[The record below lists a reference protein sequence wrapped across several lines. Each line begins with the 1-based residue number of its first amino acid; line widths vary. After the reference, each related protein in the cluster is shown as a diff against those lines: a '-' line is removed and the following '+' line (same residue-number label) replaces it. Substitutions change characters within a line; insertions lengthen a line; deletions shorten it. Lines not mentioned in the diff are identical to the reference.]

1 MTTATQLDASQ
12 VRQSVGKQA
21 FVGLQMLFVAF
32 GALVLVPLITGLDAN
47 TALLTAGIGTL
58 LFQLCTGKQVPIFLA
73 SSFAFIA
80 PIQYGVATWGIPA
93 TMGGLACAGLV
104 YVALNALVK
113 LRGAAALE
121 RIFPPV
127 VVGPVIIIIG
137 MGLAPV
143 AVDMALGKNSDYQY
157 NDAVLVSMVTLITT
171 LCVAVFSK
179 GLMKL
184 IPIMFGIAVGY
195 ILCLFMGLIKFQP
208 VLDAP
213 WFSMPNLTA
222 PEFKLEAILY
232 LLPIAIAPAVEH
244 VGGIMAISSVTG
256 KDFIKKPGLHRTLLG
271 DGIATGAASLLGGPP
286 NTTYAEVTGA
296 VMLTRNFNPNI
307 MTWAAVWAIGIS
319 FCGKVGA
326 FLSTIPTIV
335 MGGIMM
341 LVFGSIAVVGMSTLI
356 RAKVDVTEARNLCI
370 IAVVMT
376 FGIGNM
382 FVDVGGV
389 SLKGISLCAVVAII
403 LNLVLPKAKND
414 TLQD

>member
-1 MTTATQLDASQ
+1 MTHQNSS
-12 VRQSVGKQA
+12 VVENQSKLKQS

-32 GALVLVPLITGLDAN
+32 GALVLVPLITGLGSN
-47 TALLTAGIGTL
+47 TALLTAGVGTL

-80 PIQYGVATWGIPA
+80 PIQYGIQTWGIA
-93 TMGGLACAGLV
+93 TTMGGLASAGLV
-104 YVALNALVK
+104 YLALSILVK
-113 LRGAAALE
+113 LRGTEALQ
-121 RIFPPV
+121 RIFPPI

-143 AVDMALGKNSDYQY
+143 AVDMSLGKNSAYAY
-157 NDAVLVSMVTLITT
+157 NDAILVSMVTLLTT
-171 LCVAVFSK
+171 LSVAVFAK

-184 IPIMFGIAVGY
+184 IPIMFGITAGY
-195 ILCLFMGLIKFQP
+195 ILCLFLGLINFQP
-208 VLDAP
+208 VIDAP
-213 WFSMPNLTA
+213 WFSLPKLTA
-222 PEFKLEAILY
+222 PEFNLEAILY
-232 LLPIAIAPAVEH
+232 MLPIAIAPAVEH

-256 KDFIKKPGLHRTLLG
+256 KDFLKKPGLHRTLLG
-271 DGIATGAASLLGGPP
+271 DSLATTAASLVGGPP
-286 NTTYAEVTGA
+286 NTTYSEVTGA

-307 MTWAAVWAIGIS
+307 MTWAAVWAIAIS

-356 RAKVDVTEARNLCI
+356 RGKVDVTEARNLCI
-370 IAVVMT
+370 ISVVMT

-382 FVDVGGV
+382 FVDVGNV

-403 LNLVLPKAKND
+403 LNLVLPKAKNEVE
-414 TLQD
+414 

>member
-1 MTTATQLDASQ
+1 MTNQTSSFPSEK
-12 VRQSVGKQA
+12 QSTLKQS

-32 GALVLVPLITGLDAN
+32 GALVLVPLITGLDSN
-47 TALLTAGIGTL
+47 TALLTAGVGTL
-58 LFQLCTGKQVPIFLA
+58 LFQLCTGKKVPIFLA

-80 PIQYGVATWGIPA
+80 PIQYGVQTWGIA
-93 TMGGLACAGLV
+93 TTMGGLASAGLV
-104 YVALNALVK
+104 YLALSILVK
-113 LRGAAALE
+113 LRGTEALQ
-121 RIFPPV
+121 RIFPPI

-143 AVDMALGKNSDYQY
+143 AVDMSLGKNSAYAY
-157 NDAVLVSMVTLITT
+157 NDAVLVSMVTLLTT
-171 LCVAVFSK
+171 LSVAVFAK

-184 IPIMFGIAVGY
+184 IPIMFGITAGY
-195 ILCLFMGLIKFQP
+195 ILCLFLGLINFQP
-208 VLDAP
+208 VIDAP
-213 WFSMPNLTA
+213 WFSLPKLTA
-222 PEFKLEAILY
+222 PEFNLEAILY
-232 LLPIAIAPAVEH
+232 MLPIAIAPAVEH

-256 KDFIKKPGLHRTLLG
+256 KDFLKKPGLHRTLLG
-271 DGIATGAASLLGGPP
+271 DGVATAAASLVGGPP

-307 MTWAAVWAIGIS
+307 MTWAAVWAIAIS

-356 RAKVDVTEARNLCI
+356 RGKVDVTEARNLCI
-370 IAVVMT
+370 ISVVMT

-382 FVDVGGV
+382 FVDVGNV
-389 SLKGISLCAVVAII
+389 SLKGISLCAIVAII
-403 LNLVLPKAKND
+403 LNLVLPKAKNEVE
-414 TLQD
+414 

>member
-1 MTTATQLDASQ
+1 MANQTNSASSKEA
-12 VRQSVGKQA
+12 QSVFKQS

-32 GALVLVPLITGLDAN
+32 GALVLVPLITGLDSN
-47 TALLTAGIGTL
+47 TALLTAGVGTL

-80 PIQYGVATWGIPA
+80 PIQYGVQTWGIA
-93 TMGGLACAGLV
+93 TTMGGLTCTGLV
-104 YVALNALVK
+104 YFALSTLVR
-113 LRGAAALE
+113 LRGAEALQ
-121 RIFPPV
+121 RIFPPI

-143 AVDMALGKNSDYQY
+143 AVDMALGKNSSYPY
-157 NDAVLVSMVTLITT
+157 NDAVLVSLVTLLTT
-171 LCVAVFSK
+171 LSIAVFAK
-179 GLMKL
+179 GIMKL

-195 ILCLFMGLIKFQP
+195 ILCLFLGLINFQP
-208 VLDAP
+208 VIDAP
-213 WFSMPNLTA
+213 WVSLPKITT
-222 PEFKLEAILY
+222 PEFKLEAIFY
-232 LLPIAIAPAVEH
+232 MLPIAIAPAVEH

-256 KDFIKKPGLHRTLLG
+256 KDFLKKPGLHRTLLG
-271 DGIATGAASLLGGPP
+271 DGIATSAASLVGGPP

-296 VMLTRNFNPNI
+296 VMLTRNFNPSI
-307 MTWAAVWAIGIS
+307 MTWAAVWAIAIS

-356 RAKVDVTEARNLCI
+356 RGKVDVTEARNLCI
-370 IAVVMT
+370 ISVVMT

-382 FVDVGGV
+382 FVDMGSV
-389 SLKGISLCAVVAII
+389 SLKGISLCAIVAIT
-403 LNLVLPKAKND
+403 LNLVLPKAKNEVE
-414 TLQD
+414 

>member
-1 MTTATQLDASQ
+1 MTNQTYSFPSEK
-12 VRQSVGKQA
+12 QSTLKQS

-32 GALVLVPLITGLDAN
+32 GALVLVPLITGLDSN
-47 TALLTAGIGTL
+47 TALLTAGVGTL

-80 PIQYGVATWGIPA
+80 PIQYGVQTWGIA
-93 TMGGLACAGLV
+93 TTMGGLASAGLV
-104 YVALNALVK
+104 YLALSMLVK
-113 LRGAAALE
+113 LRGTEALQ
-121 RIFPPV
+121 RIFPPI

-143 AVDMALGKNSDYQY
+143 AVDMSLGKNSAYAY
-157 NDAVLVSMVTLITT
+157 NDAVLVSMVTLLTT
-171 LCVAVFSK
+171 LSVAVFAK

-184 IPIMFGIAVGY
+184 IPIMFGITAGY
-195 ILCLFMGLIKFQP
+195 ILCLFLGLINFQP
-208 VLDAP
+208 VIDAP
-213 WFSMPNLTA
+213 WFSLPKLTA
-222 PEFKLEAILY
+222 PEFNLEAILY
-232 LLPIAIAPAVEH
+232 MLPIAIAPAVEH

-256 KDFIKKPGLHRTLLG
+256 KDFLKKPGLHRTLLG
-271 DGIATGAASLLGGPP
+271 DGLATAAASLVGGPP

-307 MTWAAVWAIGIS
+307 MTWAAIWAIAIS

-356 RAKVDVTEARNLCI
+356 RGKVDVTEARNLCI
-370 IAVVMT
+370 ISVVMT

-382 FVDVGGV
+382 FVDVGNV
-389 SLKGISLCAVVAII
+389 SLKGISLCAIVAII
-403 LNLVLPKAKND
+403 LNLVLPKAKNEVE
-414 TLQD
+414 

>member
-1 MTTATQLDASQ
+1 MTNQTSSFPSEK
-12 VRQSVGKQA
+12 QSTLKQS

-32 GALVLVPLITGLDAN
+32 GALVLVPLITGLDSN
-47 TALLTAGIGTL
+47 TALLTAGVGAL

-80 PIQYGVATWGIPA
+80 PIQYGVQTWGVA
-93 TMGGLACAGLV
+93 TTMGGLASAGLV
-104 YVALNALVK
+104 YLALSMLVK
-113 LRGAAALE
+113 LRGTEALQ
-121 RIFPPV
+121 RIFPPI

-143 AVDMALGKNSDYQY
+143 AVDMSLGKNSAYAY
-157 NDAVLVSMVTLITT
+157 NDAVLVSMVTLLTT
-171 LCVAVFSK
+171 LSVAVFAK

-184 IPIMFGIAVGY
+184 IPIMFGITAGY
-195 ILCLFMGLIKFQP
+195 ILCLFLGLINFQP
-208 VLDAP
+208 VIDAP
-213 WFSMPNLTA
+213 WFSLPKLTA
-222 PEFKLEAILY
+222 PEFNLEAILY
-232 LLPIAIAPAVEH
+232 MLPIAIAPAVEH

-256 KDFIKKPGLHRTLLG
+256 KDFLKKPGLHRTLLG
-271 DGIATGAASLLGGPP
+271 DGLATAAASLVGGPP

-307 MTWAAVWAIGIS
+307 MTWAAVWAIAIS

-356 RAKVDVTEARNLCI
+356 RGKVDVTEARNLCI
-370 IAVVMT
+370 ISVVMT

-382 FVDVGGV
+382 FVDVGNV
-389 SLKGISLCAVVAII
+389 SLKGISLCAIVAII
-403 LNLVLPKAKND
+403 LNLVLPKAKNEVE
-414 TLQD
+414 

>member
-1 MTTATQLDASQ
+1 MANQTNSASSKEA
-12 VRQSVGKQA
+12 QSVFKQS

-32 GALVLVPLITGLDAN
+32 GALVLVPLITGLDSN
-47 TALLTAGIGTL
+47 TALLTAGVGTL

-80 PIQYGVATWGIPA
+80 PIQYGVQTWGIA
-93 TMGGLACAGLV
+93 TTMGGLTCTGLV
-104 YVALNALVK
+104 YFALSTLVR
-113 LRGAAALE
+113 LRGAEALQ
-121 RIFPPV
+121 RIFPPI
-127 VVGPVIIIIG
+127 VVGPVIIIG

-143 AVDMALGKNSDYQY
+143 AVDMALGKNSSYPY
-157 NDAVLVSMVTLITT
+157 NDAVLVSLVTLLTT
-171 LCVAVFSK
+171 LSIAVFAK
-179 GLMKL
+179 GIMKL

-195 ILCLFMGLIKFQP
+195 ILCLFLGLINFQP
-208 VLDAP
+208 VIDAP
-213 WFSMPNLTA
+213 WFSLPKITT

-232 LLPIAIAPAVEH
+232 MLPIAIAPAVEH

-256 KDFIKKPGLHRTLLG
+256 KDFLKKPGLHRTLLG
-271 DGIATGAASLLGGPP
+271 DGIATSAASLVGGPP

-307 MTWAAVWAIGIS
+307 MTWAAVWAIAIS

-356 RAKVDVTEARNLCI
+356 RGKVDVTEARNLCI
-370 IAVVMT
+370 ISVVMT

-382 FVDVGGV
+382 FVDVGSV
-389 SLKGISLCAVVAII
+389 SLKGISLCAIVAIT
-403 LNLVLPKAKND
+403 LNLVLPKAKNEVE
-414 TLQD
+414 

>member
-1 MTTATQLDASQ
+1 MSHQATAPVEVQNI
-12 VRQSVGKQA
+12 GKQA

-32 GALVLVPLITGLDAN
+32 GALVLVPLITGLNAN

-80 PIQYGVATWGIPA
+80 PIQYGVQTWGIPA

-104 YVALNALVK
+104 YFALSTLVK
-113 LRGAAALE
+113 LRGSAALE

-143 AVDMALGKNSDYQY
+143 AVDMALGKNSTYSY
-157 NDAVLVSMVTLITT
+157 EHSVLVSMITLVTT
-171 LCVAVFSK
+171 LSVAVFAK
-179 GLMKL
+179 GMMKL
-184 IPIMFGIAVGY
+184 IPIMFGIVAGY
-195 ILCLFMGLIKFQP
+195 VVCLFLGLINFQP
-208 VLDAP
+208 VLDAK
-213 WFSMPNLTA
+213 WFELPQLTK
-222 PEFKLEAILY
+222 PEFNLEAILY
-232 LLPIAIAPAVEH
+232 MLPIAIAPAVEH

-256 KDFIKKPGLHRTLLG
+256 KDFLKKPGLHRTLLG
-271 DGIATGAASLLGGPP
+271 DGVATAAASLVGGPP

-307 MTWAAVWAIGIS
+307 MTWASVWAIAIS

-356 RAKVDVTEARNLCI
+356 KGKVDVTEPRNLCI
-370 IAVVMT
+370 ISVVMT

-382 FVDVGGV
+382 FVNVGDAV
-389 SLKGISLCAVVAII
+389 SLKGISLCAIVAIV
-403 LNLVLPKAKND
+403 LNLILPKAKNEVE
-414 TLQD
+414 

>member
-1 MTTATQLDASQ
+1 MTHQNSS
-12 VRQSVGKQA
+12 VVENQSKLKQS

-32 GALVLVPLITGLDAN
+32 GALVLVPLITGLDSN
-47 TALLTAGIGTL
+47 TALLTAGVGTL

-80 PIQYGVATWGIPA
+80 PIQYGIQTWGIPT
-93 TMGGLACAGLV
+93 TMGGLASAGLV
-104 YVALNALVK
+104 YLALSILVK
-113 LRGAAALE
+113 LRGTEALQ
-121 RIFPPV
+121 RIFPPI

-143 AVDMALGKNSDYQY
+143 AVDMSLGKNSVYAY
-157 NDAVLVSMVTLITT
+157 NDAILVSMVTLLTT
-171 LCVAVFSK
+171 LSVAVFAK

-184 IPIMFGIAVGY
+184 IPIMFGITAGY
-195 ILCLFMGLIKFQP
+195 ILCLFLGLINFQP
-208 VLDAP
+208 VIDAP
-213 WFSMPNLTA
+213 WFSLPKLTA
-222 PEFKLEAILY
+222 PEFNLEAILY
-232 LLPIAIAPAVEH
+232 MLPIAIAPAVEH

-256 KDFIKKPGLHRTLLG
+256 KDFLKKPGLHRTLLG
-271 DGIATGAASLLGGPP
+271 DSLATAAASLVGGPP
-286 NTTYAEVTGA
+286 NTTYSEVTGA

-307 MTWAAVWAIGIS
+307 MTWAAVWAIAIS

-356 RAKVDVTEARNLCI
+356 RGKVDVTEARNLCI
-370 IAVVMT
+370 ISVVMT

-382 FVDVGGV
+382 FVDVGNV

-403 LNLVLPKAKND
+403 LNLVLPKAKNEVE
-414 TLQD
+414 

>member
-1 MTTATQLDASQ
+1 MTNQTSSFPSEK
-12 VRQSVGKQA
+12 QSTLKQS

-32 GALVLVPLITGLDAN
+32 GALVLVPLITGLDSN
-47 TALLTAGIGTL
+47 TALLTAGVGTL

-80 PIQYGVATWGIPA
+80 PIQYGVQTWGIA
-93 TMGGLACAGLV
+93 TTMGGLASAGLV
-104 YVALNALVK
+104 YLALSMLVK
-113 LRGAAALE
+113 LRGTEALQ
-121 RIFPPV
+121 RIFPPI

-143 AVDMALGKNSDYQY
+143 AVDMSLGKNSAYAY
-157 NDAVLVSMVTLITT
+157 NDAVLVSMVTLLTT
-171 LCVAVFSK
+171 LSVAVFAK

-184 IPIMFGIAVGY
+184 IPIMFGITAGY
-195 ILCLFMGLIKFQP
+195 ILCLFLGLINFQP
-208 VLDAP
+208 VIDAP
-213 WFSMPNLTA
+213 WFSLPKLTA
-222 PEFKLEAILY
+222 PEFNLEAILY
-232 LLPIAIAPAVEH
+232 MLPIAIAPAVEH

-256 KDFIKKPGLHRTLLG
+256 KDFLKKPGLHRTLLG
-271 DGIATGAASLLGGPP
+271 DGLATAAASLVGGPP

-307 MTWAAVWAIGIS
+307 MTWAAVWAIAIS

-356 RAKVDVTEARNLCI
+356 RDKVDVTEARNLCI
-370 IAVVMT
+370 ISVVMT

-382 FVDVGGV
+382 FVDVGNV
-389 SLKGISLCAVVAII
+389 SLKGISLCAIVAII
-403 LNLVLPKAKND
+403 LNLVLPKAKNEVE
-414 TLQD
+414 

>member
-1 MTTATQLDASQ
+1 MTHQNSS
-12 VRQSVGKQA
+12 VVENQSKLKQS

-32 GALVLVPLITGLDAN
+32 GALVLVPLITGLDSN
-47 TALLTAGIGTL
+47 TALLTAGVGTL

-80 PIQYGVATWGIPA
+80 PIQYGIQTWGIA
-93 TMGGLACAGLV
+93 TTMGGLASAGLV
-104 YVALNALVK
+104 YLALSILVK
-113 LRGAAALE
+113 LRGTEALQ
-121 RIFPPV
+121 RIFPPI

-143 AVDMALGKNSDYQY
+143 AVDMSLGKNSAYAY
-157 NDAVLVSMVTLITT
+157 NDAILVSMVTLLTT
-171 LCVAVFSK
+171 LSVAVFAK

-184 IPIMFGIAVGY
+184 IPIMFGITAGY
-195 ILCLFMGLIKFQP
+195 ILCLFLGLINFQP
-208 VLDAP
+208 VIDAP
-213 WFSMPNLTA
+213 WFSLPKLTA
-222 PEFKLEAILY
+222 PEFNLEAILY
-232 LLPIAIAPAVEH
+232 MLPIAIAPAVEH

-256 KDFIKKPGLHRTLLG
+256 KDFLKKPGLHRTLLG
-271 DGIATGAASLLGGPP
+271 DSLATAAASLVGGPP
-286 NTTYAEVTGA
+286 NTTYSEVTGA

-307 MTWAAVWAIGIS
+307 MTWAAIWAIAIS

-356 RAKVDVTEARNLCI
+356 RDKVDVTEARNLCI
-370 IAVVMT
+370 ISVVMT

-382 FVDVGGV
+382 FVDVGNV

-403 LNLVLPKAKND
+403 LNLVLPKAKNEVE
-414 TLQD
+414 

>member
-1 MTTATQLDASQ
+1 MSHQATAPVEVQNI
-12 VRQSVGKQA
+12 GKQA

-32 GALVLVPLITGLDAN
+32 GALVLVPLITGLNAN

-80 PIQYGVATWGIPA
+80 PIQYGVQTWGIPA

-104 YVALNALVK
+104 YFALSTLVK
-113 LRGAAALE
+113 LRGSAALE

-143 AVDMALGKNSDYQY
+143 AVDMALGKNSTYSY
-157 NDAVLVSMVTLITT
+157 EHSVLVSMITLITT
-171 LCVAVFSK
+171 LSVAVFAK
-179 GLMKL
+179 GMMKL
-184 IPIMFGIAVGY
+184 IPIMFGIVAGY
-195 ILCLFMGLIKFQP
+195 VVCLFLGLINFQP
-208 VLDAP
+208 VLDAK
-213 WFSMPNLTA
+213 WFELPQLTK
-222 PEFKLEAILY
+222 PEFNLEAILY
-232 LLPIAIAPAVEH
+232 MLPIAIAPAVEH
-244 VGGIMAISSVTG
+244 VGGIMAISSVAG
-256 KDFIKKPGLHRTLLG
+256 KDFLKKPGLHRTLLG
-271 DGIATGAASLLGGPP
+271 DGVATAAASLVGGPP

-307 MTWAAVWAIGIS
+307 MTWAAVWAIAIS

-356 RAKVDVTEARNLCI
+356 KGKVDVTAPRNLCI
-370 IAVVMT
+370 ISVVMT

-382 FVDVGGV
+382 FVNVGDLV
-389 SLKGISLCAVVAII
+389 SLKGISLCAIVAIV
-403 LNLVLPKAKND
+403 LNLILPNEKNEVE
-414 TLQD
+414 

>member
-1 MTTATQLDASQ
+1 MTHQNSS
-12 VRQSVGKQA
+12 VVENQSKLKQS

-32 GALVLVPLITGLDAN
+32 GALVLVPLITGLDSN
-47 TALLTAGIGTL
+47 TALLTAGVGTL
-58 LFQLCTGKQVPIFLA
+58 LFQLCTSKQVPIFLA

-80 PIQYGVATWGIPA
+80 PIQYGIQTWGIA
-93 TMGGLACAGLV
+93 TTMGGLASAGLV
-104 YVALNALVK
+104 YLALSILVK
-113 LRGAAALE
+113 LRGTEALQ
-121 RIFPPV
+121 RIFPPI

-143 AVDMALGKNSDYQY
+143 AVDMSLGKNSAYAY
-157 NDAVLVSMVTLITT
+157 NDAILVSMVTLLTT
-171 LCVAVFSK
+171 LSVAVFAK

-184 IPIMFGIAVGY
+184 IPIMFGITAGY
-195 ILCLFMGLIKFQP
+195 ILCLFLDLINFQP
-208 VLDAP
+208 VIDAP
-213 WFSMPNLTA
+213 WFSLPKLTA
-222 PEFKLEAILY
+222 PEFNLEAILY
-232 LLPIAIAPAVEH
+232 MLPIAIAPAVEH

-256 KDFIKKPGLHRTLLG
+256 KDFLKKPGLHRTLLG
-271 DGIATGAASLLGGPP
+271 DSLATAAASLVGGPP
-286 NTTYAEVTGA
+286 NTTYSEVTGA

-307 MTWAAVWAIGIS
+307 MTWAAVWAIAIS

-356 RAKVDVTEARNLCI
+356 RGKVDVTAARNLCI
-370 IAVVMT
+370 ISVVMT

-382 FVDVGGV
+382 FVDVGNV

-403 LNLVLPKAKND
+403 LNLVLPKAKNEVE
-414 TLQD
+414 

>member
-1 MTTATQLDASQ
+1 MSHQATAPVEVQNI
-12 VRQSVGKQA
+12 GKQA

-32 GALVLVPLITGLDAN
+32 GALVLVPLITGLNAN

-80 PIQYGVATWGIPA
+80 PIQYGVQTWGIPA

-104 YVALNALVK
+104 YFALSTLVK
-113 LRGAAALE
+113 LRGSAALE

-143 AVDMALGKNSDYQY
+143 AVDMALGKNSTYSY
-157 NDAVLVSMVTLITT
+157 EHSVLVSMITLITT
-171 LCVAVFSK
+171 LSVAVFAK
-179 GLMKL
+179 GMMKL
-184 IPIMFGIAVGY
+184 IPIMFGIVAGY
-195 ILCLFMGLIKFQP
+195 VVCLFLGLINFQP
-208 VLDAP
+208 VLDAK
-213 WFSMPNLTA
+213 WFELPQLTK
-222 PEFKLEAILY
+222 PEFNLEAILY
-232 LLPIAIAPAVEH
+232 MLPIAIAPAVEH
-244 VGGIMAISSVTG
+244 VGGIMAISSVAG
-256 KDFIKKPGLHRTLLG
+256 KDFLKKPGLHRTLLG
-271 DGIATGAASLLGGPP
+271 DGIATAAASLVGGPP

-307 MTWAAVWAIGIS
+307 MTWAAVWAIAIS

-356 RAKVDVTEARNLCI
+356 KGKVDVTAPRNLCI
-370 IAVVMT
+370 ISVVMT

-382 FVDVGGV
+382 FVNVGDLV
-389 SLKGISLCAVVAII
+389 SLKGISLCAIVAIV
-403 LNLVLPKAKND
+403 LNLILPNEKNEVE
-414 TLQD
+414 

>member
-1 MTTATQLDASQ
+1 MSHQATAPVEVQNI
-12 VRQSVGKQA
+12 GKQA

-32 GALVLVPLITGLDAN
+32 GALVLVPLITGLNAN

-80 PIQYGVATWGIPA
+80 PIQYGVQTWGIPA

-104 YVALNALVK
+104 YFALSTLVK
-113 LRGAAALE
+113 LRGSAALE

-143 AVDMALGKNSDYQY
+143 AVDMALGKNSTYSY
-157 NDAVLVSMVTLITT
+157 EHSVLVSMITLVTT
-171 LCVAVFSK
+171 LSVAVFAK
-179 GLMKL
+179 GMMKL
-184 IPIMFGIAVGY
+184 IPIMFGIVAGY
-195 ILCLFMGLIKFQP
+195 VVCLFLGLINFQP
-208 VLDAP
+208 VLDAK
-213 WFSMPNLTA
+213 WFELPQLTK
-222 PEFKLEAILY
+222 PEFNLEAILY
-232 LLPIAIAPAVEH
+232 MLPIAIAPAVEH

-256 KDFIKKPGLHRTLLG
+256 KDFLKKPGLHRTLLG
-271 DGIATGAASLLGGPP
+271 DGVATAAASLVGGPP

-307 MTWAAVWAIGIS
+307 MTWAAVWAIAIS

-356 RAKVDVTEARNLCI
+356 KGKVDVTEPRNLCI
-370 IAVVMT
+370 ISVVMT

-382 FVDVGGV
+382 FVNVGDAV
-389 SLKGISLCAVVAII
+389 SLKGISLCAIVAIV
-403 LNLVLPKAKND
+403 LNLILPKAKNEVE
-414 TLQD
+414 

>member
-1 MTTATQLDASQ
+1 MSNQTTTAP
-12 VRQSVGKQA
+12 VEVQSMGKQA

-32 GALVLVPLITGLDAN
+32 GALVLVPLITGLNSN

-80 PIQYGVATWGIPA
+80 PIQYGVQTWGIPI
-93 TMGGLACAGLV
+93 TMGGLACAGFV
-104 YVALNALVK
+104 YFALSTLVK
-113 LRGAAALE
+113 LRGSAALE

-143 AVDMALGKNSDYQY
+143 AVDMALGKNSAYSY
-157 NDAVLVSMVTLITT
+157 EHSVLVSMITLVTT
-171 LCVAVFSK
+171 LSVAVFAK
-179 GLMKL
+179 GIMKL
-184 IPIMFGIAVGY
+184 IPIMFCIVAGY
-195 ILCLFMGLIKFQP
+195 VVCLFLGLINFQP
-208 VLDAP
+208 VLDAK
-213 WFSMPNLTA
+213 WFELPELTK
-222 PEFKLEAILY
+222 PEFNLEAILY
-232 LLPIAIAPAVEH
+232 MLPIAIAPAVEH

-256 KDFIKKPGLHRTLLG
+256 KDFLKKPGLHRTLLG
-271 DGIATGAASLLGGPP
+271 DGVATAAASLVGGPP

-307 MTWAAVWAIGIS
+307 MTWAAVWAIAIS

-356 RAKVDVTEARNLCI
+356 KGKVDVTEPRNLCI
-370 IAVVMT
+370 ISVVMT

-382 FVDVGGV
+382 FVNVGDVV
-389 SLKGISLCAVVAII
+389 SLKGISLCAIVAIV
-403 LNLVLPKAKND
+403 LNLILPKAKNEVE
-414 TLQD
+414 

>member
-1 MTTATQLDASQ
+1 MTNQTSSFPSEK
-12 VRQSVGKQA
+12 QSTLKQS

-32 GALVLVPLITGLDAN
+32 GALVLVPLITGLDSN
-47 TALLTAGIGTL
+47 TALLTAGVGTL

-80 PIQYGVATWGIPA
+80 PIQYGVQTWGIA
-93 TMGGLACAGLV
+93 TTMGGLASAGLV
-104 YVALNALVK
+104 YLALSMLVK
-113 LRGAAALE
+113 LRGTKALQ
-121 RIFPPV
+121 RIFPPI

-143 AVDMALGKNSDYQY
+143 AVDMSLGKNSAYAY
-157 NDAVLVSMVTLITT
+157 NDAVLVSMVTLLTT
-171 LCVAVFSK
+171 LSVAVFAK

-184 IPIMFGIAVGY
+184 IPIMFGITAGY
-195 ILCLFMGLIKFQP
+195 ILCLFLGLINFQP
-208 VLDAP
+208 VIDAP
-213 WFSMPNLTA
+213 WFSLPKLTA
-222 PEFKLEAILY
+222 PEFNLEAILY
-232 LLPIAIAPAVEH
+232 MLPIAIAPAVEH

-256 KDFIKKPGLHRTLLG
+256 KDFLKKPGLHRTLLG
-271 DGIATGAASLLGGPP
+271 DGLATAAASLVGGPP

-307 MTWAAVWAIGIS
+307 MTWAAVWAIAIS

-356 RAKVDVTEARNLCI
+356 RGKVDVTEARNLCI
-370 IAVVMT
+370 ISVVMT

-382 FVDVGGV
+382 FVDVGNV

-403 LNLVLPKAKND
+403 LNLVLPKAKNEVE
-414 TLQD
+414 

>member
-1 MTTATQLDASQ
+1 MANQTNSASSKEA
-12 VRQSVGKQA
+12 QSVFKQS

-32 GALVLVPLITGLDAN
+32 GALVLVPLITGLDSN
-47 TALLTAGIGTL
+47 TALLTAGVGTL

-80 PIQYGVATWGIPA
+80 PIQYGVQTWGIA
-93 TMGGLACAGLV
+93 TTMGGLTCTGLV
-104 YVALNALVK
+104 YFALSTLVR
-113 LRGAAALE
+113 LRGAEALQ
-121 RIFPPV
+121 RIFPPI

-143 AVDMALGKNSDYQY
+143 AVDMALGKNSSYPY
-157 NDAVLVSMVTLITT
+157 NDAVLVSLVTLLTT
-171 LCVAVFSK
+171 LSIAVFAK
-179 GLMKL
+179 GIMKL

-195 ILCLFMGLIKFQP
+195 ILCLFLGLINFQP
-208 VLDAP
+208 VIDAP
-213 WFSMPNLTA
+213 WVSLPKITT

-232 LLPIAIAPAVEH
+232 MLPIAIAPAVEH

-256 KDFIKKPGLHRTLLG
+256 KDFLKKPGLHRTLLG
-271 DGIATGAASLLGGPP
+271 DGIATSAASLVGGPP

-307 MTWAAVWAIGIS
+307 MTWAAVWAIAIS

-356 RAKVDVTEARNLCI
+356 RGKVDVTEARNLCI
-370 IAVVMT
+370 ISVVMT

-382 FVDVGGV
+382 FVDMGSV
-389 SLKGISLCAVVAII
+389 SLKGISLCAIVAIT
-403 LNLVLPKAKND
+403 LNLVLPKAKNEVE
-414 TLQD
+414 

>member
-1 MTTATQLDASQ
+1 MSNQTTTAP
-12 VRQSVGKQA
+12 VEVQSMGKQA

-32 GALVLVPLITGLDAN
+32 GALVLVPLITGLNSN

-80 PIQYGVATWGIPA
+80 PIQYGVQTWGIPI
-93 TMGGLACAGLV
+93 TMGGLACAGFV
-104 YVALNALVK
+104 YFALSTLVK
-113 LRGAAALE
+113 LRGSAALE

-143 AVDMALGKNSDYQY
+143 AVDMALGKNSAYSY
-157 NDAVLVSMVTLITT
+157 EHSVLVSMITLVTT
-171 LCVAVFSK
+171 LSVAVFAK
-179 GLMKL
+179 GMMKL
-184 IPIMFGIAVGY
+184 IPIMFGIVAGY
-195 ILCLFMGLIKFQP
+195 VVCLFLGLINFQP
-208 VLDAP
+208 VLDAK
-213 WFSMPNLTA
+213 WFELPQLTK
-222 PEFKLEAILY
+222 PEFNLEAILY
-232 LLPIAIAPAVEH
+232 MLPIAIAPAVEH

-256 KDFIKKPGLHRTLLG
+256 KDFLKKPGLHRTLLG
-271 DGIATGAASLLGGPP
+271 DGVATAAASLVGGPP

-307 MTWAAVWAIGIS
+307 MTWAAVWAIAIS

-326 FLSTIPTIV
+326 FLATIPTIV

-356 RAKVDVTEARNLCI
+356 KCKVDVTEPRNLCI
-370 IAVVMT
+370 ISVVMT

-382 FVDVGGV
+382 FVNVGDIV
-389 SLKGISLCAVVAII
+389 SLKGISLCAIVAIV
-403 LNLVLPKAKND
+403 LNLILPKAKNEVE
-414 TLQD
+414 

>member
-1 MTTATQLDASQ
+1 MSHQATAPVEVQNI
-12 VRQSVGKQA
+12 GKQA

-32 GALVLVPLITGLDAN
+32 GALVLVPLITGLNAN

-80 PIQYGVATWGIPA
+80 PIQYGVQTWGIPA

-104 YVALNALVK
+104 YFALSTLVK
-113 LRGAAALE
+113 LRGSAALE

-143 AVDMALGKNSDYQY
+143 AVDMALGKNSTYSY
-157 NDAVLVSMVTLITT
+157 EHSVLVSMITLVTT
-171 LCVAVFSK
+171 LSVAVFAK
-179 GLMKL
+179 GMMKL
-184 IPIMFGIAVGY
+184 IPIMFGIVAGY
-195 ILCLFMGLIKFQP
+195 VVCLFLGLINFQP
-208 VLDAP
+208 VLDAK
-213 WFSMPNLTA
+213 WFELPQLTK
-222 PEFKLEAILY
+222 PEFNLEAILY
-232 LLPIAIAPAVEH
+232 MLPIAIAPAVEH
-244 VGGIMAISSVTG
+244 VGGIMAISSVAG
-256 KDFIKKPGLHRTLLG
+256 KDFLKKPGLHRTLLG
-271 DGIATGAASLLGGPP
+271 DGVATAAASLVGGPP

-307 MTWAAVWAIGIS
+307 MTWAAVWAIAIS

-356 RAKVDVTEARNLCI
+356 KGKVDVTAPRNLCI
-370 IAVVMT
+370 ISVVMT

-382 FVDVGGV
+382 FVNVGDAV
-389 SLKGISLCAVVAII
+389 SLKGISLCAIVAIV
-403 LNLVLPKAKND
+403 LNLILPKAKNEVE
-414 TLQD
+414 

>member
-1 MTTATQLDASQ
+1 MSHQATAPVEVQNI
-12 VRQSVGKQA
+12 GKQA

-32 GALVLVPLITGLDAN
+32 GALVLVPLITGLNAN

-80 PIQYGVATWGIPA
+80 PIQYGVQTWGIPA

-104 YVALNALVK
+104 YFALSTLVK
-113 LRGAAALE
+113 LRGSAALE

-143 AVDMALGKNSDYQY
+143 AVDMALGKNSTYSY
-157 NDAVLVSMVTLITT
+157 EHSVLVSMITLVTT
-171 LCVAVFSK
+171 LSVAVFAK
-179 GLMKL
+179 GMMKL
-184 IPIMFGIAVGY
+184 IPIMFGIVAGY
-195 ILCLFMGLIKFQP
+195 VVCLFLGLINFQP
-208 VLDAP
+208 VLDAK
-213 WFSMPNLTA
+213 WFELPQLTK
-222 PEFKLEAILY
+222 PEFNLEAILY
-232 LLPIAIAPAVEH
+232 MLPIAIAPAVEH

-256 KDFIKKPGLHRTLLG
+256 KDFLKKPGLHRTLLG
-271 DGIATGAASLLGGPP
+271 DGIATAAASLVGGPP

-307 MTWAAVWAIGIS
+307 MTWAAVWAIAIS
-319 FCGKVGA
+319 FCRKVGA

-356 RAKVDVTEARNLCI
+356 KGKVDVTEPRNLCI
-370 IAVVMT
+370 ISVVMT

-382 FVDVGGV
+382 FVNVGDAV
-389 SLKGISLCAVVAII
+389 SLKGISLCAIVAIV
-403 LNLVLPKAKND
+403 LNLILPKAKNEVE
-414 TLQD
+414 

>member
-1 MTTATQLDASQ
+1 MTNQTSSFPSEK
-12 VRQSVGKQA
+12 QSTLKQS

-32 GALVLVPLITGLDAN
+32 GALVLVPLITGLDSN
-47 TALLTAGIGTL
+47 TALLTAGVGTL

-80 PIQYGVATWGIPA
+80 PIQYGVQTWGIA
-93 TMGGLACAGLV
+93 TTMGGLASAGLV
-104 YVALNALVK
+104 YLALSMLVK
-113 LRGAAALE
+113 LRGTKALQ
-121 RIFPPV
+121 RIFPPI

-143 AVDMALGKNSDYQY
+143 AVDMSLGKNSAYAY
-157 NDAVLVSMVTLITT
+157 NDAVLVSMVTLLTT
-171 LCVAVFSK
+171 LSVAVFAK

-184 IPIMFGIAVGY
+184 IPIMFGITAGY
-195 ILCLFMGLIKFQP
+195 ILCLFLGLINFQP
-208 VLDAP
+208 VIDAP
-213 WFSMPNLTA
+213 WFSLPKLTA
-222 PEFKLEAILY
+222 PEFNLEAILY
-232 LLPIAIAPAVEH
+232 MLPIAIAPAVEH

-256 KDFIKKPGLHRTLLG
+256 KDFLKKPGLHRTLLG
-271 DGIATGAASLLGGPP
+271 DGLATAAASLVGGPP

-307 MTWAAVWAIGIS
+307 MTWAAVWAIAIS

-356 RAKVDVTEARNLCI
+356 RGKVDVTEARNLCI
-370 IAVVMT
+370 ISVVMT

-382 FVDVGGV
+382 FVDVGNV
-389 SLKGISLCAVVAII
+389 SLKGISLCAIVAII
-403 LNLVLPKAKND
+403 LNLVLPKAKNEVE
-414 TLQD
+414 

>member
-1 MTTATQLDASQ
+1 MSHQATAPVEVQNI
-12 VRQSVGKQA
+12 GKQA

-32 GALVLVPLITGLDAN
+32 GALVLVPLITGLNAN

-80 PIQYGVATWGIPA
+80 PIQYGVQTWGIPA

-104 YVALNALVK
+104 YFALSTLVK
-113 LRGAAALE
+113 LRGSAALE

-143 AVDMALGKNSDYQY
+143 AVDMALGKNSTYSY
-157 NDAVLVSMVTLITT
+157 EHSVLVSMITLVTT
-171 LCVAVFSK
+171 LSVAVFAK
-179 GLMKL
+179 GMMKL
-184 IPIMFGIAVGY
+184 IPIMFGIVAGY
-195 ILCLFMGLIKFQP
+195 VVCLFLGLINFQP
-208 VLDAP
+208 VLDAK
-213 WFSMPNLTA
+213 WFELPQLTK
-222 PEFKLEAILY
+222 PEFNLEAILY
-232 LLPIAIAPAVEH
+232 MLPIAIAPAVEH

-256 KDFIKKPGLHRTLLG
+256 KDFLKKPGLHRTLLG
-271 DGIATGAASLLGGPP
+271 DGIATAAASLVGGPP

-307 MTWAAVWAIGIS
+307 MTWAAVWAIAIS

-356 RAKVDVTEARNLCI
+356 KGKVDVTEPRNLCI
-370 IAVVMT
+370 ISVVMT

-382 FVDVGGV
+382 FVNVGDAV
-389 SLKGISLCAVVAII
+389 SLKGISLCAIVAIV
-403 LNLVLPKAKND
+403 LNLILPKAKNEVE
-414 TLQD
+414 

>member
-1 MTTATQLDASQ
+1 MTHQNYS
-12 VRQSVGKQA
+12 VVENQSKLKQS

-32 GALVLVPLITGLDAN
+32 GALVLVPLITGLDSN
-47 TALLTAGIGTL
+47 TALLTAGVGTL

-80 PIQYGVATWGIPA
+80 PIQYGIQTWGIA
-93 TMGGLACAGLV
+93 TTMGGLASAGLV
-104 YVALNALVK
+104 YLALSILVK
-113 LRGAAALE
+113 LRGTEALQ
-121 RIFPPV
+121 RIFPPI

-143 AVDMALGKNSDYQY
+143 AVDMSLGKNSAYAY
-157 NDAVLVSMVTLITT
+157 NDAILVSMVTLLTT
-171 LCVAVFSK
+171 LSVAVFAK

-184 IPIMFGIAVGY
+184 IPIMFGITAGY
-195 ILCLFMGLIKFQP
+195 ILCLFLDLINFQP
-208 VLDAP
+208 VIDAP
-213 WFSMPNLTA
+213 WFSLPKLTA
-222 PEFKLEAILY
+222 PEFNLEAILY
-232 LLPIAIAPAVEH
+232 MLPIAIAPAVEH

-256 KDFIKKPGLHRTLLG
+256 KDFLKKPGLHRTLLG
-271 DGIATGAASLLGGPP
+271 DSLATAAASLVGGPP
-286 NTTYAEVTGA
+286 NTTYSEVTGA

-307 MTWAAVWAIGIS
+307 MTWAAVWAIAIS

-356 RAKVDVTEARNLCI
+356 RGKVDVTEARNLCI
-370 IAVVMT
+370 ISVVMT

-382 FVDVGGV
+382 FVDVGNV

-403 LNLVLPKAKND
+403 LNLVLPKAKNEVE
-414 TLQD
+414 

>member
-1 MTTATQLDASQ
+1 MTHQNSS
-12 VRQSVGKQA
+12 VVENQSKLKQS

-32 GALVLVPLITGLDAN
+32 GALVLVPLITGLDSN
-47 TALLTAGIGTL
+47 TALLTAGVGTL

-80 PIQYGVATWGIPA
+80 PIQYGIQTWGIA
-93 TMGGLACAGLV
+93 TTMGGLASAGLV
-104 YVALNALVK
+104 YLALSILVK
-113 LRGAAALE
+113 LRGTEALQ
-121 RIFPPV
+121 RIFPPI

-143 AVDMALGKNSDYQY
+143 AVDMSLGKNSVYAY
-157 NDAVLVSMVTLITT
+157 NDAILVSMVTLLTT
-171 LCVAVFSK
+171 LSVAVFAK

-184 IPIMFGIAVGY
+184 IPIMFGITAGY
-195 ILCLFMGLIKFQP
+195 ILCLFLGLINFQP
-208 VLDAP
+208 VIDAP
-213 WFSMPNLTA
+213 WFSLPKLTA
-222 PEFKLEAILY
+222 PEFNLEAILY
-232 LLPIAIAPAVEH
+232 MLPIAIAPAVEH

-256 KDFIKKPGLHRTLLG
+256 KDFLKKPGLHRTLLG
-271 DGIATGAASLLGGPP
+271 DSLATAAASLVGGPP
-286 NTTYAEVTGA
+286 NTTYSEVTGA

-307 MTWAAVWAIGIS
+307 MTWAAVWAIAIS

-356 RAKVDVTEARNLCI
+356 RGKVDVTEARNLCI
-370 IAVVMT
+370 ISVVMT

-382 FVDVGGV
+382 FVDVGNV
-389 SLKGISLCAVVAII
+389 SLKGISLCAIVAII
-403 LNLVLPKAKND
+403 LNLVLPKAKNEVE
-414 TLQD
+414 

>member
-1 MTTATQLDASQ
+1 MTNQTSSTVTQST
-12 VRQSVGKQA
+12 GKQI

-32 GALVLVPLITGLDAN
+32 GALVLVPLITGLDSN

-58 LFQLCTGKQVPIFLA
+58 LFQLCTGKRVPIFLA

-80 PIQYGVATWGIPA
+80 PIQYGVQTWGIAA
-93 TMGGLACAGLV
+93 TMGGLAATGLV
-104 YVALNALVK
+104 YFALSLLVK
-113 LRGAAALE
+113 LRGAEALQ
-121 RIFPPV
+121 RVFPPV

-143 AVDMALGKNSDYQY
+143 AVDMALGKNGNYAY
-157 NDAVLVSMVTLITT
+157 NDAVLVSMATLLTT
-171 LCVAVFSK
+171 LAIAVFAK

-184 IPIMFGIAVGY
+184 IPIMFGIVVGY
-195 ILCLFMGLIKFQP
+195 MICLSKGIIDFQP
-208 VLDAP
+208 VIDAP
-213 WFSMPNLTA
+213 WFSLPKLTT
-222 PEFKLEAILY
+222 PEFNIEAILY
-232 LLPIAIAPAVEH
+232 MLPIAIAPAVEH

-256 KDFIKKPGLHRTLLG
+256 KDFLKTPGLHRTLLG
-271 DGIATGAASLLGGPP
+271 DGLATSAASLVGGPP

-296 VMLTRNFNPNI
+296 VMLTRNFNPSI
-307 MTWAAVWAIGIS
+307 MTWAAIWAIAIS

-356 RAKVDVTEARNLCI
+356 RGKVDVTEARNLCI
-370 IAVVMT
+370 ISVVMT

-382 FVDVGGV
+382 FVNVGDV
-389 SLKGISLCAVVAII
+389 SLKGISLCAVVAIL
-403 LNLVLPKAKND
+403 LNLILPKAKNEI
-414 TLQD
+414 LN